1 MEEKFGKLKE
11 VYQKLREE
19 HINLLR
25 LKADVDKQL
34 ATSNISKNEAV
45 QSKERMEKEVEG
57 MLTQISSAKEIL
69 AKGSQE
75 QETQIHNL
83 QASLMST
90 QAKLMEAENE
100 ARQKEETCFTMEK
113 QLHERDNQIL
123 QLKLKGSDAE
133 QNKNNL
139 EMELNELNSEV
150 NALKR
155 SSQEQESSVEELKA
169 QIETRTEELRVKTS
183 DLSAMQETAE
193 RGYIC
198 AIEAAVAMMENIK
211 HVEDV
216 ESVACSSFS
225 LTYQSHHL
233 SDLLTTP
240 WPNDQAKQVGLISQL
255 GDSVSLVWE
264 FSKGVS
270 GSCPDIDLGSQLS
283 AAADSLIKE
292 SEMVVRSLQE
302 DRESKMVEAK
312 LALVKPHLDSII
324 GLAETVP

>member
-1 MEEKFGKLKE
+1 MPGTAPLAQEAPAGPGAGGTDGGAGGPGGALQRGTNEEM
-11 VYQKLREE
+11 
-19 HINLLR
+19 H
-25 LKADVDKQL
+25 
-34 ATSNISKNEAV
+34 
-45 QSKERMEKEVEG
+45 
-57 MLTQISSAKEIL
+57 
-69 AKGSQE
+69 
-75 QETQIHNL
+75 
-83 QASLMST
+83 
-90 QAKLMEAENE
+90 E

-155 SSQEQESSVEELKA
+155 SSQEQASSVEELKA

-233 SDLLTTP
+233 SDLLTTS
-240 WPNDQAKQVGLISQL
+240 WPNDQAKQVNTE
-255 GDSVSLVWE
+255 V
-264 FSKGVS
+264 
-270 GSCPDIDLGSQLS
+270 
-283 AAADSLIKE
+283 
-292 SEMVVRSLQE
+292 
-302 DRESKMVEAK
+302 
-312 LALVKPHLDSII
+312 
-324 GLAETVP
+324 